1 MKTRSEHR
9 GLPVVLVSIILTFAA
24 GTALADPPARVA
36 RLAYVNGAVSLAVA
50 GGNDWVQADINR
62 PLMPGDRVWVDAG
75 GRDEVQ
81 IGNAALRMDGGT
93 LVSVLNLDDRT
104 AQFQLT
110 QGRAYLRVRRLNP
123 GDVVEVDTPNLALSI
138 RKPGVY
144 RLEVDPNGASTLV
157 AVRAGEAEA
166 YGEGNAYLID
176 PGQSY
181 RFGGTNL
188 QDYQYVQAPPD
199 DDFERW
205 AAQRDQRREHA
216 VARRYVSPDMI
227 GYDDL
232 DDQGSWR
239 TVPDY
244 GSVWVPA
251 HVSPDWAPYRDGH
264 WSWIDPWGWTWV
276 DDAPWGFTVSHYG
289 RWTHLD
295 TGWGWVPGPVVER
308 PVYAPALVAFVA
320 GAALALAV
328 DHGPGVAWFPLGPR
342 EVYRPAYQASPAY
355 ITKVNTS
362 NTVINR
368 TEINK
373 VVNVNNVNTVN
384 NVTNITNV
392 NYINQHIPGAVT
404 AVPAQAFVRAQPV
417 RQAAVPLSRQVLA
430 AAPVTNKVALAPQAQ
445 SRAANVPA
453 RSAPAPAIVARQVI
467 AHTPP
472 HVSAMRAVAPPHGA
486 PHPAP
491 ATAAV
496 VAPQVKVLQPF
507 KAGRPLAP
515 PPPTN
520 SAVAT
525 APQPG
530 QRPAGALPQTARPPE
545 PAGSAQAARPPEMAG
560 HAQAA
565 RPPEGGPAS
574 QTAHPPEMARP
585 PQAAPPP
592 EIAHAPA
599 IAHPPETARSP
610 ETAHPPLAAHP
621 PEMAQIAH
629 PPQAAHP
636 PETARA
642 PAIARPPQA
651 AHPPEM
657 APPPQIAAQPPRP
670 QPVQHPPEAAHPPA
684 QPPRDLPHQLA
695 QARPVA
701 PPHPQPPARPEPP
714 RPAPAPPREM
724 QHQAPPRQP
733 EPPHA
738 PPPAEAHRPPPEAHR
753 PAPPPAAEQH
763 PAPAKPAEHRP
774 ASEKDKRK
782 EEQQ

>member
-1 MKTRSEHR
+1 MSI
-9 GLPVVLVSIILTFAA
+9 VLACAA

-62 PLMPGDRVWVDAG
+62 PLMPGDRLWVDAG

-81 IGNAALRMDGGT
+81 VGNAVLRMDGST

-110 QGRAYLRVRRLNP
+110 QGRAYLRVRRLQP

-181 RFGGTNL
+181 RFGGTSL
-188 QDYQYVQAPPD
+188 QDYQFVQAPPD

-295 TGWGWVPGPVVER
+295 TGWGWVPGPVVEQ

-328 DHGPGVAWFPLGPR
+328 DRGPGVAWFPLGPR
-342 EVYRPAYQASPAY
+342 EVYQPAYQASPAY
-355 ITKVNTS
+355 VTRLNVS

-373 VVNVNNVNTVN
+373 VVNVNNVNNVT

-392 NYINQHIPGAVT
+392 NYVNQHVPGAVT

-417 RQAAVPLSRQVLA
+417 RQAAVSLSRQVLA
-430 AAPVTNKVALAPQAQ
+430 TAPVTNRVALAPQAQ

-472 HVSAMRAVAPPHGA
+472 HVPATRAVAPPHGA
-486 PHPAP
+486 PRPAP
-491 ATAAV
+491 AVLAV
-496 VAPQVKVLQPF
+496 AAPQVKVLQPF

-515 PPPTN
+515 PPPPS

-525 APQPG
+525 APSSG
-530 QRPAGALPQTARPPE
+530 QHPVGASPQTARPPE
-545 PAGSAQAARPPEMAG
+545 
-560 HAQAA
+560 
-565 RPPEGGPAS
+565 
-574 QTAHPPEMARP
+574 TA
-585 PQAAPPP
+585 PQAA
-592 EIAHAPA
+592 IARP
-599 IAHPPETARSP
+599 S
-610 ETAHPPLAAHP
+610 
-621 PEMAQIAH
+621 
-629 PPQAAHP
+629 QAAHP
-636 PETARA
+636 PETAHQA
-642 PAIARPPQA
+642 AIAHPAQA
-651 AHPPEM
+651 AHPPDI
-657 APPPQIAAQPPRP
+657 APPPQVAAQPPRP
-670 QPVQHPPEAAHPPA
+670 QPAQHHAEAARPPA
-684 QPPRDLPHQLA
+684 PPVQPPRDLPHQMA

-701 PPHPQPPARPEPP
+701 PPHPQPTTHLEPP
-714 RPAPAPPREM
+714 RPAPPHDV
-724 QHQAPPRQP
+724 QHQAPPVRAP
-733 EPPHA
+733 APLHA
-738 PPPAEAHRPPPEAHR
+738 PSPPAEAHHPAPETHR
-753 PAPPPAAEQH
+753 PAPRTAAEQH
-763 PAPAKPAEHRP
+763 PAPAKPAEHHP
-774 ASEKDKRK
+774 APEKDKRK
-782 EEQQ
+782 DEQQ